1 MNVWL
6 AVAALFVALA
16 SGQVQ
21 FYVTEAAAGLVQ
33 QGLAAAAPAGGD
45 PAAFQQVPAP
55 GIRFQMNEA
64 QATSAPWIDSNGWR
78 FRRGIKKA
86 NYAKLPAGSAS
97 LAAAEAFTFGVD
109 AILDPD
115 PADVQEL
122 GEMLRFLK
130 AQERPTMPAL
140 ANIAIVDDH
149 SDAIEEILN
158 MLTRRNLLYDVVSA
172 PDRRHDLTV
181 KLGTKDFPSDSAQ
194 NPSDFAA
201 RVRAKLGDDKR
212 LVRLYGTSTVIAYLT
227 GDGKHAR
234 LCLLNYARSRNRQ
247 GVAQQPQEIRIRL
260 LGRYRPARFAAYSG
274 AADAALADV
283 QNLGKVTEFTVPP
296 FRIIA
301 VIDLDSVK

>member
-1 MNVWL
+1 MSAWL
-6 AVAALFVALA
+6 AIAAMSLLLSAP
-16 SGQVQ
+16 VQ
-21 FYVTEAAAGLVQ
+21 IYVTDAAGSLVQ
-33 QGLAAAAPAGGD
+33 QGLAAAVPAD
-45 PAAFQQVPAP
+45 AAAFQDVPAP

-86 NYAKLPAGSAS
+86 SYAKLPADSAP
-97 LAAAEAFTFGVD
+97 LAAAEAFAFGVD

-115 PADVQEL
+115 AADVQEL
-122 GEMLRFLK
+122 GDMLRFLK
-130 AQERPTMPAL
+130 AQDRPVMPVM
-140 ANIAIVDDH
+140 ANIALVDDH
-149 SDAIEEILN
+149 SEVIEEVLN

-181 KLGTKDFPSDSAQ
+181 QIGSKDFPSDSAN

-212 LVRLYGTSTVIAYLT
+212 LVRTYGTNTVIAHLT

-260 LGRYRPARFAAYSG
+260 LGRYRPARFAAYGG

-283 QNLGKVTEFTVPP
+283 ENLGKVTEFTVPP
-296 FRIIA
+296 FRILA